1 MISARKTLAALAGVL
16 ALTSCADP
24 TSDGD
29 RAEGH
34 AGGEH
39 GAASSGA
46 TEGGPDDHDEHG
58 MHDMADMA
66 GMPEVSAPPDSA
78 DFNVDDIEYL
88 TMMVAHHRQALD
100 LAELA
105 PERASDDR
113 VLRLAQSI
121 DTTQG
126 REIIV
131 MATWLV
137 DRGQPEP
144 TPESVAAMTEMS
156 MPGMLDQG
164 QLDDLAA
171 SEGGDFDRRFLEDMI
186 QHHQGAIRMAEQVL
200 GTGKDVVVAEMAS
213 DVVTLQN
220 AEIRRMR
227 DLLEQLPST

>member
-1 MISARKTLAALAGVL
+1 
-16 ALTSCADP
+16 
-24 TSDGD
+24 
-29 RAEGH
+29 
-34 AGGEH
+34 
-39 GAASSGA
+39 
-46 TEGGPDDHDEHG
+46 

-121 DTTQG
+121 DSTQG